1 MPKEYRDRRTFAQ
14 DKSTGLYERI
24 IVHKAT
30 RQKFARVGAPHR
42 TKYPRII
49 TPKTHSL
56 SLEERLSFT
65 EYHQENLAT
74 SSLLSRLTLERR
86 KLQDRIDNP
95 PPTLADRIRDPL
107 PEPEIHIP
115 PPIPSTIRFHRT
127 KLLHRIKEYEPMLE
141 ATLDRFLP
149 LFRKLQ
155 DDDEKEFTGEDYR
168 VPRSTRNELWGL
180 FLGLQGLYLGLDEIG
195 HDLTN
200 AEWRKLKGALKRLG
214 KFELKSINTQLPE
227 ICERLKALNITLP

>member
-1 MPKEYRDRRTFAQ
+1 
-14 DKSTGLYERI
+14 
-24 IVHKAT
+24 
-30 RQKFARVGAPHR
+30 
-42 TKYPRII
+42 
-49 TPKTHSL
+49 
-56 SLEERLSFT
+56 
-65 EYHQENLAT
+65 
-74 SSLLSRLTLERR
+74 
-86 KLQDRIDNP
+86 
-95 PPTLADRIRDPL
+95 
-107 PEPEIHIP
+107 
-115 PPIPSTIRFHRT
+115 
-127 KLLHRIKEYEPMLE
+127 MLE